1 MADMKKAGVAA
12 AAAALFATTGAP
24 VAAAPTASVMTTT
37 AAAVSVTRPTPSAAP
52 TVSTQLVMNAVK
64 AMKYYDKYLETPA
77 HRKQALDVLKQRIA
91 TCQSRKEACVTGVGV
106 IGDFDSRDRIMAEI
120 LIQTGVGHVDVFNRH
135 YVGSSLPPSPYPR
148 EKWRTQTTGHA
159 QEYEAATQGQFKASS
174 FKGEGLYVVEGLRV
188 DSSGNVSKID
198 LSDTGNLLKP
208 FGLAGDYAYQHTVPA
223 GYQPRAAQTNVAPAA
238 KVYEHG
244 RNNVGLINPS
254 VVESRG
260 QPPRPTPRP

>member
-1 MADMKKAGVAA
+1 MVNMKKSGVVAA
-12 AAAALFATTGAP
+12 AATLFATTGAP
-24 VAAAPTASVMTTT
+24 ADAAPVVATT
-37 AAAVSVTRPTPSAAP
+37 AAAVSTIKPTPSAAP
-52 TVSTQLVMNAVK
+52 TVSTQAIMNAVK
-64 AMKYYDKYLETPA
+64 AMKYDTYLQHPDDK
-77 HRKQALDVLKQRIA
+77 RQALGLLQQRIA
-91 TCQSRKEACVTGVGV
+91 ACQSKKEPCVTGIELVK
-106 IGDFDSRDRIMAEI
+106 DFGFGNRTMAEI
-120 LIQTGVGHVDVFNRH
+120 LVHTKGDYVDVFNRA
-135 YVGSSLPPSPYPR
+135 YVGSSVPPNPNAQ

-188 DSSGNVSKID
+188 DSSGKVSKID

-244 RNNVGLINPS
+244 INNVYLIDPG
-254 VVESRG
+254 VVESRS
-260 QPPRPTPRP
+260 QQPRPTPRP

>member
-1 MADMKKAGVAA
+1 MTDLKKAGVAA

-24 VAAAPTASVMTTT
+24 VAAAPTASVMTTTT

-64 AMKYYDKYLETPA
+64 AMKYDTYLERPDDKREVLA
-77 HRKQALDVLKQRIA
+77 VLQKRIANCQSQKQA
-91 TCQSRKEACVTGVGV
+91 CVAG
-106 IGDFDSRDRIMAEI
+106 IGLMKDFGLGAKTMAEI
-120 LIQTGVGHVDVFNRH
+120 LVHTNGDHVDVFNRA
-135 YVGSSLPPSPYPR
+135 YVGSSALPNPK
-148 EKWRTQTTGHA
+148 EKWRTQNTGHA

-188 DSSGNVSKID
+188 DSSGKVSKID

-244 RNNVGLINPS
+244 RNNVGLMDPG

>member
-52 TVSTQLVMNAVK
+52 TVPTQAVMNAVK
-64 AMKYYDKYLETPA
+64 AMKYDTYLEHPEDKRQSLA
-77 HRKQALDVLKQRIA
+77 ALQQRIA
-91 TCQSRKEACVTGVGV
+91 DCQSKKAPCVTG
-106 IGDFDSRDRIMAEI
+106 IGLAKNSVLGPKTMAEI
-120 LIQTGVGHVDVFNRH
+120 LVHTKGDYVDVFNRA
-135 YVGSSLPPSPYPR
+135 YVGSSVPPNPNPK
-148 EKWRTQTTGHA
+148 EKWRTQNTGHA

-188 DSSGNVSKID
+188 DSSGKVSKID

-244 RNNVGLINPS
+244 INNVGLINPG